1 MTVLDPNSAWF
12 RLYLQA
18 VLESD
23 PEMFPIILENALN
36 EINQTLARPELDE
49 NERHAITIAAR
60 NLYLVNAKL
69 HEKAS

>member
-1 MTVLDPNSAWF
+1 
-12 RLYLQA
+12 
-18 VLESD
+18 
-23 PEMFPIILENALN
+23 MFPIILENALN
-36 EINQTLARPELDE
+36 EINQTLARPELYE

>member
-1 MTVLDPNSAWF
+1 MPVVEFNSAWF

-23 PEMFPIILENALN
+23 PEVLPIYLKNALN
-36 EINQTLARPELDE
+36 EISETLARPDLDE

-60 NLYLVNAKL
+60 NLYLVGAKL
-69 HEKAS
+69 